1 MGCLNSKSAP
11 KGAAPPGETPNPV
24 FSDRS
29 DAAVD
34 RAEYNRTVKLV
45 FAREHPLLAHAAQT
59 TAVRL
64 SGMLTKRGTVVRS
77 WKQRFFL
84 LGQGFLKYFDS
95 AVPAE
100 VSSLS
105 KDAAGL
111 KGELELAGG
120 AVQRHAPAGE
130 HRFVLQVLSGQG
142 PQASLVLAFADDGE
156 LCATWLQA
164 IQYEIQWANERAL
177 AEASTPA
184 SVRQW
189 YEARE
194 ARAREAIRFLSAGA
208 TFEKHFL
215 RLGGFAKKHPRFVAL
230 SADGGTLSWKAA
242 GKDEGEDNQSVMFHE
257 VRAVNEGA
265 SSPVLRAAKAPADR
279 CLTVWTPSRSL
290 DLEAPSQ
297 AVRDKWL
304 ASLRDAMYFC
314 HLEQHRASARAPQAD
329 AATRKR
335 LSVMIK
341 QQKG

>member
-1 MGCLNSKSAP
+1 MGCLNSKGAP
-11 KGAAPPGETPNPV
+11 KGAAPPAETPNPV
-24 FSDRS
+24 VSDRS

-34 RAEYNRTVKLV
+34 RAEYNRSAKLV
-45 FAREHPLLAHAAQT
+45 FAREHPLLAQAAQVP
-59 TAVRL
+59 VRL

-84 LGQGFLKYFDS
+84 LGSGFIKYFERE
-95 AVPAE
+95 VPAE
-100 VSSLS
+100 VASLS

-120 AVQRHAPAGE
+120 AVQRHPPAGE
-130 HRFVLQVLSGQG
+130 HRYVLQVLSGQG
-142 PQASLVLAFADDGE
+142 PQASLVLAFADDEE
-156 LCATWLQA
+156 LCSTWLRA
-164 IQYEIQWANERAL
+164 IQHEIQWANEQAL
-177 AEASTPA
+177 ADSSTPA
-184 SVRQW
+184 AVRQW

-194 ARAREAIRFLSAGA
+194 ARAREAIRFLSEGA
-208 TFEKHFL
+208 RFEKHFL

-230 SADGGTLSWKAA
+230 SADGGTLTWKAA
-242 GKDEGEDNQSVMFHE
+242 GKDEGEEYQSMAFHE
-257 VRAVNEGA
+257 VRAVHDGS

-297 AVRDKWL
+297 AVRDQWV

-314 HLEQHRASARAPQAD
+314 HLEQHRASARAPQAN